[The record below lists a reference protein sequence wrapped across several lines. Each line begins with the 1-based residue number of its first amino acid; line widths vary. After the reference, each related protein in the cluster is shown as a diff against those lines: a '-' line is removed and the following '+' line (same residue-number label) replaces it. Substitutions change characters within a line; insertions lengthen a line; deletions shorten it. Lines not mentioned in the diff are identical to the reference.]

1 MKTFWNFLKSL
12 FIKSKEDT
20 EPVSVISEKNYSE
33 IFFSQTEKIKKVLI
47 NEKISKNLD
56 KNIKINVEHLNYRIK
71 NNIFYLDEVMTQME
85 NFKNYESYYNK
96 LKDLKKQSEGN
107 LKILFRMKESAP
119 YFKATVKAIFRHTET
134 VSELMNVEY

>member
-1 MKTFWNFLKSL
+1 MNKIWKFLKSL
-12 FIKSKEDT
+12 FVKPKDDLES
-20 EPVSVISEKNYSE
+20 VSVISEKNYSE

-47 NEKISKNLD
+47 NDKISNNLD
-56 KNIKINVEHLNYRIK
+56 KNIKINVENLNYKIK

-85 NFKNYESYYNK
+85 GFEEYASYYTK

-107 LKILFRMKESAP
+107 LKILFRMKETAP
-119 YFKATVKAIFRHTET
+119 YFKATVKAILRHTDT